1 MNLDEFL
8 VPNLIASPAALSPS
22 PSGEKMM
29 NSSTAIPIRK
39 QILTPDSSSSHLSRT
54 APIAAPIRRETEFG
68 YVQRHVRKTSI
79 DERRVSHIVPQ
90 IVQVSFTHLLKPL
103 KRRADASPQVPPVN
117 GMMMASDPAAEAS
130 LGNYSLERGD
140 ISQSYPSHG
149 SQAAN
154 LSFAIDTFNIETEPI
169 IHSAGPFQH
178 QFNFSPVTTP
188 QGTYGPAPTTLYNT
202 TSLASSLGS
211 ATEFYSPPGSAY
223 QSTVSTPQPIPEG
236 EQMYFDRSNSI
247 PMRQQAM
254 HNLNSQR
261 ASGLQAMMQQSQ
273 PQYIFNPNPEGIFTP
288 LTTGD
293 LSMFPA
299 PVAPANHVNPSQ
311 VLNAEF
317 MASRQSSLASLDS
330 RGMFIFPDDEDNDDD
345 EGGAFADRTLPLSP
359 IDDGIGGLADAITW
373 EQKLTSS
380 QYQPNTN
387 RYRENSQKKSVRMG
401 GTETMPSG
409 DWGNSTLSRTYGSA
423 ASVSELRNKTNDP
436 RRQKIP
442 RTSSTPNTPALIQT
456 HLLHQHEVL
465 SHPSTPPESGFTS
478 QAPSRPDSPGGSKAG
493 DGGAPTTCTNCF
505 TRTTPLWRRNPEGQP
520 LCNACGLFLKLH
532 GVVRPLSLKTDVIKK
547 RNRGSGNT
555 SSAGTGTRSKK
566 NSRKNSLATPVSA
579 IPPKQPTDSE
589 SPKSSTSAT
598 APNGAVGAAS
608 SKPGG
613 VVAIAPG
620 PPKQVPAAVSTTSP
634 TRGVTVGPRRSR
646 RQSKVDPQDLE
657 IAGIPDNSKSRK
669 PETPKSSIVSPAA
682 SMFPGAMGQGVSP
695 TSSGTQEWE
704 WLTMSL

>member
-1 MNLDEFL
+1 MIIL
-8 VPNLIASPAALSPS
+8 LIIS
-22 PSGEKMM
+22 
-29 NSSTAIPIRK
+29 
-39 QILTPDSSSSHLSRT
+39 
-54 APIAAPIRRETEFG
+54 
-68 YVQRHVRKTSI
+68 
-79 DERRVSHIVPQ
+79 
-90 IVQVSFTHLLKPL
+90 KPL

-117 GMMMASDPAAEAS
+117 GMMMTSDPAAEAT
-130 LGNYSLERGD
+130 LGNYSLERD
-140 ISQSYPSHG
+140 ISHSYPSHG
-149 SQAAN
+149 SQTGG
-154 LSFAIDTFNIETEPI
+154 LPFAIDTFNIETEPI

-178 QFNFSPVTTP
+178 QFNFSPATSP
-188 QGTYGPAPTTLYNT
+188 QATYGPAATSLYNT
-202 TSLASSLGS
+202 TPLASSLGS
-211 ATEFYSPPGSAY
+211 NTDFYSPPGSAY

-236 EQMYFDRSNSI
+236 EQMYFERSATI

-254 HNLNSQR
+254 QNLNSQR
-261 ASGLQAMMQQSQ
+261 TSGLQAMMQQHQ

-293 LSMFPA
+293 LSLFPT

-311 VLNAEF
+311 VLNPEF
-317 MASRQSSLASLDS
+317 MASRQNSMASLDS
-330 RGMFIFPDDEDNDDD
+330 RQMFLFPDDEENDDD
-345 EGGAFADRTLPLSP
+345 EEGGAFADRTLPLSP
-359 IDDGIGGLADAITW
+359 IDDSVAGLSDAITW
-373 EQKLTSS
+373 EHKLTSS
-380 QYQPNTN
+380 QYQPGAN
-387 RYRENSQKKSVRMG
+387 RYRDGSQKKTVRLG
-401 GTETMPSG
+401 GAETMPTG
-409 DWGNSTLSRTYGSA
+409 DWGNSTLSRTFGSA

-456 HLLHQHEVL
+456 HLLHQHGVL
-465 SHPSTPPESGFTS
+465 SHPNTPPESGFTS
-478 QAPSRPDSPGGSKAG
+478 QAPSRPDSPGGNKVG
-493 DGGAPTTCTNCF
+493 DGSAPTTCTNCF

-579 IPPKQPTDSE
+579 IPPRQPTDSE
-589 SPKSSTSAT
+589 SPKSTTSSI
-598 APNGAVGAAS
+598 APNGAVRAAS
-608 SKPGG
+608 TKSGG

-620 PPKQVPAAVSTTSP
+620 PPKQIPAAASATSP

-657 IAGIPDNSKSRK
+657 LAGIPDNAKSKK
-669 PETPKSSIVSPAA
+669 PEAPKTSIVNQA
-682 SMFPGAMGQGVSP
+682 STMFPGAMGQGVSP